1 MIFRKIKENGI
12 SLRFTYRVMI
22 IVTVVIAALLFSE
35 TFLTTLKHSELS
47 NATDNYIAL
56 QNSAYDLMNAS
67 DYLTEE
73 VQCYTVTGERA
84 HMENYFYEAEVS
96 TRREKAIDN
105 VARSC
110 DDVDAVSELELAMSY
125 SVELM
130 NDEYY
135 AMRLV
140 SEAHGE
146 SDMPQAVKNVT
157 LKPED
162 KALSADEKMKK
173 ASEIVHSN
181 DYLKVKN
188 TIRND
193 MNNCLS
199 KLEEDVKSAQQQ
211 TDQAVARHSLR
222 LKILIITETAAIIFV
237 LWITTHL
244 VIKPILKGVKKIR
257 EDKSL
262 SVIGSYELRYL
273 AKTYNKMYDAFKKS
287 IASLNYDAS
296 HDKLTGVYNRA
307 GYDVLKQNID
317 VKTSAVLLIDADNF
331 KSINDT
337 YGHTVG
343 DCVLK
348 KIANT
353 LTNVFRSDDLV
364 CRIGG
369 DEFAIFMFN
378 ITKDLRM
385 LIENKVTMINETL
398 SDTTADS
405 LPSVTLSVGV
415 AFGKFAQDVS
425 EMIEQADMALYKVK
439 ERGRRGCCFYSP

>member
-12 SLRFTYRVMI
+12 SLRLTYRVMI

-56 QNSAYDLMNAS
+56 QKSAYDLMNAS

-73 VQCYTVTGERA
+73 VQCYTVTGERT

-96 TRREKAIDN
+96 ARREKAIDN
-105 VARSC
+105 MVRSC

-140 SEAHGE
+140 CEAHGE

-188 TIRND
+188 TIRKD
-193 MNNCLS
+193 MNNCLN
-199 KLEEDVKSAQQQ
+199 KLEEDEKSAQQQ

-244 VIKPILKGVKKIR
+244 VIKPILKAVKKIR

-307 GYDVLKQNID
+307 GYDVLRQNID

-398 SDTTADS
+398 SDTTDDT

-415 AFGKFAQDVS
+415 AFGNFAQDVS